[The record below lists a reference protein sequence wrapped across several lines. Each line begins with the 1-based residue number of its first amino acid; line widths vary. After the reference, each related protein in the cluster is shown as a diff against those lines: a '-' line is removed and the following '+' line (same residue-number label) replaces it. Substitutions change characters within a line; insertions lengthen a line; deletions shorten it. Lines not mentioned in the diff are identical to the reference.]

1 MTSKVTSRQSKSNNH
16 LGFKVFVGGLSVNCE
31 DKELREYLQRFGLV
45 MHCSINRDST
55 GVSKGYAFATFKYQK
70 DQLRSVGKQHVI
82 CGKPFEIRV
91 LVDAEK
97 NASLLKEIAKRKVFI
112 SNLKD
117 TLTEAEISKQFAKFG
132 AIEEVLISRDPAT
145 QQSKGFGFVVFQR
158 IDSIDKVFN
167 GRQKRIVKIY
177 NHDVIVREAIPKMD
191 IEYFKKDHPQE
202 HEHYHIDEK
211 DHYDNDSQSIRD
223 NFKRNHKIIHSNEDK
238 SQHKLKYSSVHSQDH
253 SSNTKNI
260 PPRRSG
266 KDIIHKT
273 NQDLRDDDPQ
283 ESDNYVVDQLWQ
295 TEQQSKQLENTY
307 SGVRN
312 CQDTN
317 MNRLEMN
324 YRPSDSAKVSQEQ
337 HFPTTVKQNL
347 AFKERHEGGIDLRE
361 ISQRSFNISSL
372 DSLHQSPLLSTMRHL
387 PDRGVQGYYINT
399 IGRKESL
406 DSSSDPTK
414 SAALISS
421 LPMAEVSYNVPP
433 TTGLFMP
440 KNICLC
446 GIDSLQNTSDSNI
459 VHFMNSKRCTC
470 RISDISQV
478 CPSSKWY
485 ENSAGF
491 TTQATS
497 NHHSFADLSRSTS
510 FNNYETS
517 RHIPTRLQR
526 RHDYDSLHGFSL
538 SSSKYKLLSRHH
550 GKNRRAEPADGL
562 EGSIFDDAHISYDY
576 EWCPQT
582 CARS

>member
-1 MTSKVTSRQSKSNNH
+1 MTSKVTSRQSKPNNH

-70 DQLRSVGKQHVI
+70 DQLRSVGKQQII

-167 GRQKRIVKIY
+167 GRQKRIVKVN

-202 HEHYHIDEK
+202 HEHYHMDEEV
-211 DHYDNDSQSIRD
+211 HYNNDSLWIRD
-223 NFKRNHKIIHSNEDK
+223 NFKRNPKIIHSNKDK
-238 SQHKLKYSSVHSQDH
+238 SQHQLKYSSANSQDH
-253 SSNTKNI
+253 SLNTKNI

-266 KDIIHKT
+266 KDIIYKT

-283 ESDNYVVDQLWQ
+283 ESNKYVIDQLWQ

-307 SGVRN
+307 SGMRN

-317 MNRLEMN
+317 MKRLEMN
-324 YRPSDSAKVSQEQ
+324 YRPSDSAKVSQKQ
-337 HFPTTVKQNL
+337 QFSTTVKQNL
-347 AFKERHEGGIDLRE
+347 ALNQRDEGGTDQKE
-361 ISQRSFNISSL
+361 ISQPSSNISSL
-372 DSLHQSPLLSTMRHL
+372 DSLRQSPLLSSTRHL
-387 PDRGVQGYYINT
+387 PDRGVQYYYINT
-399 IGRKESL
+399 IARKERL
-406 DSSSDPTK
+406 NSSSDPTK
-414 SAALISS
+414 SAAQIKS
-421 LPMAEVSYNVPP
+421 LPMAEVSNNMPP

-446 GIDSLQNTSDSNI
+446 AIDSLQNTSDSNI

-470 RISDISQV
+470 GISDISQA
-478 CPSSKWY
+478 CRSSKWY

-491 TTQATS
+491 RTQATS
-497 NHHSFADLSRSTS
+497 NHHSFAELSRSTS
-510 FNNYETS
+510 FNNYESS
-517 RHIPTRLQR
+517 RPIPTRLQR

-576 EWCPQT
+576 EWCPET